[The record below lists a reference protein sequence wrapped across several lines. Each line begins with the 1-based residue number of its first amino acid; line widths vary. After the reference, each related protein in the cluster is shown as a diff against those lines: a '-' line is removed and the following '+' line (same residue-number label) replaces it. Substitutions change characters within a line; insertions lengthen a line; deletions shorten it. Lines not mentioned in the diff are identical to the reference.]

1 MNTSIESEHK
11 NCMDV
16 DERLDISSQNE
27 VRQEIDN
34 QNFQHKSP
42 NTGNKKMRREN
53 SSPPHCGSFCQPS
66 VASPSW
72 QEFRQ
77 IQEACRLLQQEVVML
92 KERVILLE
100 KPRIA
105 KNESAGIGII
115 KNTTVRKSVVGLN
128 NSSDASEEPISKYF
142 ENRVNVETVI
152 EKNNESKKS
161 YTGTLRNM
169 TQKKP
174 HKSKNSA
181 TDKQEIR
188 HVAKKR
194 HSPLVCTG

>member
-1 MNTSIESEHK
+1 
-11 NCMDV
+11 
-16 DERLDISSQNE
+16 
-27 VRQEIDN
+27 
-34 QNFQHKSP
+34 
-42 NTGNKKMRREN
+42 
-53 SSPPHCGSFCQPS
+53 
-66 VASPSW
+66 
-72 QEFRQ
+72 
-77 IQEACRLLQQEVVML
+77 ML

-105 KNESAGIGII
+105 KNESAEMGII

-142 ENRVNVETVI
+142 ENSVNVETVI

-174 HKSKNSA
+174 RKSKNS
-181 TDKQEIR
+181 TTNSTCRKETTLSSCLYWT
-188 HVAKKR
+188 VN
-194 HSPLVCTG
+194 